1 MQMISLLLGNTYKYT
16 LENIK
21 NNSLYKMIIKSI
33 PEILA
38 SVYFISVILTFCSH
52 QEGIKGL
59 ASLLQQIG
67 FGSLSDGLAGVAQ
80 FIDGYRGIGLF
91 VVIFFVFTSAF
102 NSYILW
108 FRYEIRRIEGDLC
121 IKVPGSAYFMVFAAG
136 ALWDYFKGTWRSIPW
151 FVWVFCA
158 VILILSIVANFCTV
172 GSDLIP
178 RKDFKDKWENMG
190 RDESYSEFCCSIFI
204 TPIVISAFAFPLI
217 LLVALV
223 GAIEYPK
230 ENGVIF
236 REGRVLSLEEQN
248 KRMDR
253 RKAILKDFKESVA
266 YNKKY
271 QEIMSLIDGYSGRD
285 CKILPIIPEDTA
297 VSVYTRIRKVSKG
310 KPSVLVFADDERIL
324 DVQVV
329 NIPIES
335 QSQGSS

>member
-1 MQMISLLLGNTYKYT
+1 MISLLLGNTYKYAM
-16 LENIK
+16 ENIK

-33 PEILA
+33 PELLA
-38 SVYFISVILTFCSH
+38 SVYSISVILTFCSH
-52 QEGIKGL
+52 QEGIKGI
-59 ASLLQQIG
+59 ASFLQQTG
-67 FGSLSDGLAGVAQ
+67 FKSLADSLTGVAQ
-80 FIDGYRGIGLF
+80 FIDGYRGLGLF
-91 VVIFFVFTSAF
+91 IIIFFVFTSAF

-108 FRYEIRRIEGDLC
+108 FRYESRRIKDDLY
-121 IKVPGSAYFMVFAAG
+121 IKVPGSAYFVVFAAG
-136 ALWDYFKGTWRSIPW
+136 ALWDYFKGAWGSIPL
-151 FVWVFCA
+151 FVWVIC
-158 VILILSIVANFCTV
+158 VSILILSVVLNFCTV

-178 RKDFKDKWENMG
+178 RKEFKEKWEEMG
-190 RDESYSEFCCSIFI
+190 RDGSYFGFRCSILI
-204 TPIVISAFAFPLI
+204 APIVISAFAFPLI
-217 LLVALV
+217 LFFALI
-223 GAIEYPK
+223 GAIKYPS
-230 ENGVIF
+230 EEGVIF
-236 REGRVLSLEEQN
+236 REGRALSLEEQN

-271 QEIMSLIDGYSGRD
+271 QEIMSLVDGYSGRD